1 MHLKL
6 FMMWKNIFGFFL
18 NMFQGVNTIIWFMKI
33 VQRIRT
39 WKVATFNY
47 RFWDIRNLILLLYK
61 TLSTREEYAH
71 LQGQKLPFISMIMCL
86 IPFQSILFIAQ
97 YMGGGGPSVYCKTQC
112 FFIYP
117 APIYL
122 VDFNR
127 NYMLLFFYLSL
138 SLIFLSFK
146 SLFFIRTNSNALSK

>member
-1 MHLKL
+1 M
-6 FMMWKNIFGFFL
+6 
-18 NMFQGVNTIIWFMKI
+18 NTIFWFMKI
-33 VQRIRT
+33 VHRIRT

-117 APIYL
+117 ALIYL
-122 VDFNR
+122 VDLIETICFF
-127 NYMLLFFYLSL
+127 FFYLSL
-138 SLIFLSFK
+138 SLSF
-146 SLFFIRTNSNALSK
+146 FFHLNHIIVYAYKFQCSQ

>member
-1 MHLKL
+1 MWTWIVFHKIKFMIKKNIFNLMHLKL
-6 FMMWKNIFGFFL
+6 FMMWKNIFGVFL
-18 NMFQGVNTIIWFMKI
+18 NMFQGVNTIFWFMKI

-39 WKVATFNY
+39 WKVATINY

-97 YMGGGGPSVYCKTQC
+97 YMGVVARVY
-112 FFIYP
+112 IVR
-117 APIYL
+117 L
-122 VDFNR
+122 NV
-127 NYMLLFFYLSL
+127 
-138 SLIFLSFK
+138 
-146 SLFFIRTNSNALSK
+146 SLFTLLQYILST

>member
-1 MHLKL
+1 
-6 FMMWKNIFGFFL
+6 
-18 NMFQGVNTIIWFMKI
+18 MFQGVNTIIWFMKI

-39 WKVATFNY
+39 WKVATINY

-97 YMGGGGPSVYCKTQC
+97 YMGVVARVYIVRLNVSL
-112 FFIYP
+112 FYP

-122 VDFNR
+122 VDLIETICFF
-127 NYMLLFFYLSL
+127 FFYLSL
-138 SLIFLSFK
+138 SLSFFFHLNHIIFYAYKFQCSQ
-146 SLFFIRTNSNALSK
+146 